1 MIGKGAFAASA
12 AALTILL
19 ANALIA
25 DAQPVRRVE
34 RGTLVLEGIP
44 DTTPALRERLRMYQ
58 AVRGAEL
65 MDFAPDGR
73 GVLISTRFGETNQL
87 HRVDTPNG
95 MRRQITFYDEP
106 VATALY
112 HPSDRGGKQT
122 ILLQRDTGG
131 NEVYQ
136 LYLVDEKS
144 GDIARLTDGKSR
156 NTDAVFSHDGKFVA
170 WTSVPSD
177 SSKSRILISEIGK
190 TEAPDKVL
198 EEDGTYTAAAFSPD
212 NGTLAVVKDIS
223 AAEAQIWLVDL
234 DAGTKTQLDPSPTKI
249 FRAQPRFSSD
259 GRYLF
264 YISDENSEF
273 RRLIRYDLKEGR
285 KDVFT
290 GNLPWD
296 IEHFEISP
304 DGRTLA
310 FAVNNNGASEI
321 DVWDIKRGRK
331 IGDPKLP
338 PGEVENLKF
347 SRDSRSLGFTLNGTT
362 GRDVFAFDVR
372 GGRRL
377 TQWTDS
383 EVGGLDKAAFV
394 APQLVSYSTFD
405 STDSGR
411 RTIPAYF
418 YKPAGTGPFPVLIY
432 IHGGPESQYRPNFN
446 AFIQYLAL
454 ELKIA
459 VLAPNV
465 RGSTGYGK
473 AYVELDNG
481 QKRNDA
487 VKDIGA
493 AIDWIGTQ
501 RELNAQRV
509 GLYGGS
515 YGGYLTY
522 AAMIDYSDKVAAG
535 ISVSGISNFVTFLT
549 NISGYRRD
557 ARRPE
562 YGDERDAQ
570 MRDYLEKIS
579 PLTNASHIKK
589 PLLIIAGAND
599 PRIPVSEAEQML
611 RAVRANGADA
621 WYLLAKDEGNGYQR
635 KSNRDAENAA
645 IAAFL
650 KLKLLGQKLD

>member
-1 MIGKGAFAASA
+1 MFGKGALAVIA
-12 AALTILL
+12 AAITILL
-19 ANALIA
+19 GDILVA
-25 DAQPVRRVE
+25 DAQPVRRIDRGNLVVE
-34 RGTLVLEGIP
+34 GVPE
-44 DTTPALRERLRMYQ
+44 TPAALRERLRMYQ

-73 GVLISTRFGETNQL
+73 GILMSTRFGETNQL

-106 VATALY
+106 VASAVY
-112 HPSDRGGKQT
+112 RPERGGKRT

-131 NEVYQ
+131 NEVFQ

-144 GDIARLTDGKSR
+144 GGITRLSDGKSR
-156 NTDAVFSHDGKFVA
+156 NTDGVFSHDGRFVA
-170 WTSVPSD
+170 WSSVPSN
-177 SSKSRILISEIGK
+177 SSRHQVLVSELDKS
-190 TEAPDKVL
+190 EAADKVL
-198 EEDGTYTAAAFSPD
+198 EEEGTWTPSDFSPD
-212 NGTLAVVKDIS
+212 NGTLAVLKEIS

-234 DAGTKTQLDPSPTKI
+234 DAGTKTQLDPSPAKV
-249 FRAQPRFSSD
+249 FRAQPRFSGD

-273 RRLIRYDLKEGR
+273 RRLIRYDLREGS

-290 GNLPWD
+290 GNLAWD
-296 IEHFEISP
+296 IERFEISP

-310 FAVNNNGASEI
+310 FEINANGTSEI
-321 DVWDIKRGRK
+321 DVWDIRRGRK
-331 IGDPKLP
+331 LGGPRLP

-347 SRDSRSLGFTLNGTT
+347 SRDSRTLGFTLNGTT
-362 GRDVFAFDVR
+362 GRDVFSFDVR
-372 GGRRL
+372 SKRL

-383 EVGGLDKAAFV
+383 EVGGLDKSAFV
-394 APQLVSYSTFD
+394 TPTLVSYPTFD
-405 STDSGR
+405 QFDGR
-411 RTIPAYF
+411 TRTIPAYL
-418 YKPAGTGPFPVLIY
+418 YKPAGAGPFPVLVY
-432 IHGGPESQYRPNFN
+432 LHGGPESQFRPTFN
-446 AFIQYLAL
+446 AFMQYLAL

-473 AYVELDNG
+473 AYLELDNG
-481 QKRNDA
+481 LKRTDA
-487 VKDIGA
+487 VKDVGA
-493 AIDWIGTQ
+493 ALNWIGTQ
-501 RELNAQRV
+501 RDLNVQRV
-509 GLYGGS
+509 ALYGGS

-522 AAMIDYSDKVAAG
+522 ATMIDYGDKVSLG
-535 ISVSGISNFVTFLT
+535 ISASGISNFVTFLT

-557 ARRPE
+557 QRRPE

-570 MRDYLEKIS
+570 TKDYLEKIS
-579 PLTNASHIKK
+579 PLTNASRIRK

-599 PRIPVSEAEQML
+599 PRVPPSEAEQML

-621 WYLLAKDEGNGYQR
+621 WFLLAKDEGNGYQR
-635 KSNRDAENAA
+635 KSNRDAQNAA

-650 KLKLLGQKLD
+650 KIKLLGQRLE

>member
-1 MIGKGAFAASA
+1 MFGKSAFAAA
-12 AALTILL
+12 AAAVTILL
-19 ANALIA
+19 SNVLIA
-25 DAQPVRRVE
+25 DAQPVRRIE
-34 RGTLVLEGIP
+34 KGTLVLEGIP
-44 DTTPALRERLRMYQ
+44 ETTPALRERLRMYQ

-73 GVLISTRFGETNQL
+73 GVLIATRFGETNQL
-87 HRVDTPNG
+87 HRVDSPGG

-106 VATALY
+106 VATASY
-112 HPSDRGGKQT
+112 RPDNRGGKRT

-131 NEVYQ
+131 NEVFQ

-144 GDIARLTDGKSR
+144 GEVSRLSDGKSR

-170 WTSVPSD
+170 WTSVSTD
-177 SSKSRILISEIGK
+177 SARARIFVSEIGK
-190 TEAPDKVL
+190 TDAPDKVL
-198 EEDGTYTAAAFSPD
+198 EEDGTWTASAFSPD

-223 AAEAQIWLVDL
+223 AADAQIWLIDL
-234 DAGTKTQLDPSPTKI
+234 DAGTKTQLDPSPAKI
-249 FRAQPRFSSD
+249 FRQQPRFSGD
-259 GRYLF
+259 GRFLF

-273 RRLIRYDLKEGR
+273 RRLIRYDLREGR

-310 FAVNNNGASEI
+310 FAVNNNGTSEI

-331 IGDPKLP
+331 IGGPKLP

-347 SRDSRSLGFTLNGTT
+347 SHDNRSLGFTLNGTT
-362 GRDVFAFDVR
+362 GRDVFAWDLR
-372 GGRRL
+372 GRRL

-383 EVGGLDKAAFV
+383 EVGGLDKTAFV
-394 APQLVSYSTFD
+394 SPQLVSYPTFD
-405 STDSGR
+405 QTDGGKR
-411 RTIPAYF
+411 MIPAYL
-418 YKPAGTGPFPVLIY
+418 YKPAGAGPFPVLIY

-446 AFIQYLAL
+446 AFVQYLTL

-481 QKRNDA
+481 QKRADA

-501 RELNAQRV
+501 RELNAQRIA
-509 GLYGGS
+509 LYGGS

-535 ISVSGISNFVTFLT
+535 ISASGISNFVTFLT
-549 NISGYRRD
+549 NVSGYRRD

-562 YGDERDAQ
+562 YGDERDAPT
-570 MRDYLEKIS
+570 RDYLEKIS
-579 PLTNASHIKK
+579 PLTNAARIKK

-599 PRIPVSEAEQML
+599 PRVPASEAEQML

-635 KSNRDAENAA
+635 KANRDAQNAA

-650 KLKLLGQKLD
+650 KLKLLGQRLE